1 MDDTEKRFI
10 NDLGSAFGM
19 RADSLVNEIYS
30 AHSTAVYN
38 RENLKEIKEEIEEI
52 KQKLN
57 GVKVTVPE
65 KAEVTKIL
73 GLDLTDP
80 KKTYIFVLSFP
91 GYMDKATMALSAN
104 EFREA
109 IMGSSNSVKANI
121 LVSTNMDIDVVEG
134 G

>member
-1 MDDTEKRFI
+1 MDDIAKRFVD
-10 NDLGSAFGM
+10 DLGSAYGM
-19 RADSLVNEIYS
+19 RADSLVNQIYS
-30 AHSTAVYN
+30 VQSITTSSMA
-38 RENLKEIKEEIEEI
+38 NLKEIEKEVEEI

-91 GYMDKATMALSAN
+91 EYMDKATMALSAN

-109 IMGSSNSVKANI
+109 MMESSNSVKANI

>member
-38 RENLKEIKEEIEEI
+38 RASFEEIEKEIGEI

-80 KKTYIFVLSFP
+80 QKTYIFVLSFP
-91 GYMDKATMALSAN
+91 GGIDKATMDLSVN
-104 EFREA
+104 KFREA
-109 IMGSSNSVKANI
+109 IMESSNSVKANI
-121 LVSTNMDIDVVEG
+121 IVFANMDIDVVEG